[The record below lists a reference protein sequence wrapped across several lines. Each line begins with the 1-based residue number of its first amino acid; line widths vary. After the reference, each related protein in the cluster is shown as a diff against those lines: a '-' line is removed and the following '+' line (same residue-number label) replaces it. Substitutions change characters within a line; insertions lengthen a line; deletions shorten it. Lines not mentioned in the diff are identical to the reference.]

1 MIDIPNIIENMN
13 KMFAILGYKP
23 NNGKAWTGYVDAEG
37 KGRQPINWQTAKM
50 VGLKIWSPLCQHEKL
65 FGITATPQQLAEV
78 RKFAKDNRRTIGWSN
93 MLVYDKKNKQI
104 KAMRFIANPM
114 STM

>member
-37 KGRQPINWQTAKM
+37 KGRQPIN
-50 VGLKIWSPLCQHEKL
+50 
-65 FGITATPQQLAEV
+65 
-78 RKFAKDNRRTIGWSN
+78 
-93 MLVYDKKNKQI
+93 
-104 KAMRFIANPM
+104 
-114 STM
+114 